1 MIYKYIGHEL
11 NVDLW
16 ESKEVLKNNFYKD
29 FYHFIKSHNGEDDL
43 EKHNIKNEDDFV
55 KFADFY
61 AGGKENCYA
70 IGFAFHNYFL
80 QDRMNGN
87 LENEPETTFIGW
99 CVRNNKYND
108 FINFLITFFAW
119 WRNDEGCTCMDPYN
133 YADNF
138 FIGGWAALVDTSKLF
153 YYTAETVHFWQS
165 YRVKYAIDNIPGT
178 FISEL
183 PKEGLPKIRVAGYE
197 FLGWFNSDKE
207 DAEPAK
213 LTDEV
218 VYARLKRHDFYDY
231 WGKEE
236 KNIKKVYIKDWKK
249 VDPA

>member
-1 MIYKYIGHEL
+1 MNYKYIGHEL

-16 ESKEVLKNNFYKD
+16 ESKDVLMRSFYGDFYK
-29 FYHFIKSHNGEDDL
+29 FILNNNGEEDL
-43 EKHNIKNEDDFV
+43 KKHNINNEEEFI

-70 IGFAFHNYFL
+70 IGFAFHKYYIK
-80 QDRMNGN
+80 DRMNGS
-87 LENEPETTFIGW
+87 LEDEPETSFIGW
-99 CVRNNKYND
+99 CIKNNKYVD

-133 YADNF
+133 YADDF
-138 FIGGWAALVDTSKLF
+138 FVSGWASLVDTSKLF

-165 YRVKYAIDNIPGT
+165 FRVKYAIDNIPGT
-178 FISEL
+178 FISAL

-197 FLGWFNSDKE
+197 FLGWFNSESE

-213 LTDEV
+213 LGDEV
-218 VYARLKRHDFYDY
+218 AYAKLKRHDFYDY

-236 KNIKKVYIKDWKK
+236 KQIKKVYIKDWKK

>member
-1 MIYKYIGHEL
+1 MIYKFIGHEL

-16 ESKEVLKNNFYKD
+16 ESKESLKKSFYTD
-29 FYHFIKSHNGEDDL
+29 FYNFIKENGGEGDL
-43 EKHNIKNEDDFV
+43 AKHNIQNASDFV
-55 KFADFY
+55 NFADFY
-61 AGGKENCYA
+61 AGGMKDCYA
-70 IGFAFHNYFL
+70 IGFAFHKYFL
-80 QDRMNGN
+80 EARMDGS
-87 LENEPETTFIGW
+87 LQNEPETTFIGW
-99 CVRNNKYND
+99 CVKNNKYTD

-138 FIGGWAALVDTSKLF
+138 FVGSWAALVDTSKLF

-178 FISEL
+178 FMTEL

-213 LTDEV
+213 ETDEV
-218 VYARLKRHDFYDY
+218 AYARLKRHDFYDY
-231 WGKEE
+231 WGSEE
-236 KNIKKVYIKDWKK
+236 KKIKKVYIKDWKK

>member
-1 MIYKYIGHEL
+1 MIYKYANHEL
-11 NVDLW
+11 NVDFW
-16 ESKEVLKNNFYKD
+16 ESKEALMRSFYGDFYK
-29 FYHFIKSHNGEDDL
+29 FIKENNGEDDL
-43 EKHNIKNEDDFV
+43 KLHNIENVEDFI

-61 AGGKENCYA
+61 AGGKDNCYA
-70 IGFAFHNYFL
+70 IGFAFHKYFIF
-80 QDRMNGN
+80 DRMNGN

-99 CVRNNKYND
+99 CVKNNKYTD

-133 YADNF
+133 YCDDF
-138 FIGGWAALVDTSKLF
+138 YVSGWASLVDTSKLF

-178 FISEL
+178 FMSEL
-183 PKEGLPKIRVAGYE
+183 PQQGLPKIRVAGYE
-197 FLGWFNSDKE
+197 FLGWFNSESE
-207 DAEPAK
+207 DAEPSK
-213 LTDEV
+213 ETDEV
-218 VYARLKRHDFYDY
+218 AYAKFKRKDFYDY

-236 KNIKKVYIKDWKK
+236 KQIKKVYIKDWKK

>member
-1 MIYKYIGHEL
+1 MKYVYIDHEL
-11 NVDLW
+11 GVDLW
-16 ESKEVLKNNFYKD
+16 ESKESLKQSFYTDFYNFIKNN
-29 FYHFIKSHNGEDDL
+29 NGERDL
-43 EKHNIKNEDDFV
+43 KTHNINNAKEFV
-55 KFADFY
+55 AFADF
-61 AGGKENCYA
+61 YA
-70 IGFAFHNYFL
+70 IGFAFHKYFL
-80 QDRMNGN
+80 EARMNGN
-87 LENEPETTFIGW
+87 LQNEPENTFIGW
-99 CVRNNKYND
+99 CMKNNKYVD

-138 FIGGWAALVDTSKLF
+138 FVGSWAALVDTSKLF

-178 FISEL
+178 FMTEL

-197 FLGWFNSDKE
+197 FLGWFNSDSD
-207 DAEPAK
+207 DAEPSK
-213 LTDEV
+213 ETDDV
-218 VYARLKRHDFYDY
+218 AYARLKRHDFYDY
-231 WGKEE
+231 WGREE